1 MAQESTRH
9 SNAGPS
15 GGLGAGEPP
24 AGDNG
29 RSDLDALRARIGVL
43 ERLGTGRDGRAG
55 VMPTGIAAI
64 DAHLPWR
71 GLPRGCLH
79 EIVAREGDG
88 AGPGFA
94 AYLLSRLS
102 AFGPVL
108 WLSPRSDAYAPAL
121 EQLGRPGWT
130 RRLLLVQARR
140 RDELLWAMEESLHAS
155 GPAAVLGEIAAADMV
170 ASRRLQLAAEARGTT
185 AILLRVGAVDAA
197 MRAGSVAA
205 TRWRAESAPSG
216 ETPFP
221 APVESAN
228 GGETEPHGPHPA
240 RWAREDEIGPARWS
254 IGLLRCR
261 GGRPN
266 DWLVEKDDETDS
278 LAVVSPLRDRQA
290 DAEGTGLAR

>member
-9 SNAGPS
+9 SNA
-15 GGLGAGEPP
+15 AP

-29 RSDLDALRARIGVL
+29 RLDLDALRERIGAM
-43 ERLGTGRDGRAG
+43 ERMGTGRDGRAG

-79 EIVAREGDG
+79 EIISREGDG

-94 AYLLSRLS
+94 AYLLARL
-102 AFGPVL
+102 AVFGPVL
-108 WLSPRSDAYAPAL
+108 WLSPRPDAYAPAL

-140 RDELLWAMEESLHAS
+140 RDELLWAMEESLHAP

-170 ASRRLQLAAEARGTT
+170 ASRRLQLAAETRGTT
-185 AILLRVGAVDAA
+185 AILLRVGPIDAA
-197 MRAGSVAA
+197 ARAGSVAA

-216 ETPFP
+216 EWPFL
-221 APVESAN
+221 APGEFSAED
-228 GGETEPHGPHPA
+228 GGENESHDPQPIA
-240 RWAREDEIGPARWS
+240 WARKDEIGPARWS

-266 DWLVEKDDETDS
+266 DWLVEKNDETDS
-278 LAVVSPLRDRQA
+278 LAVVSSLRDGQT
-290 DAEGTGLAR
+290 DEEGTGLAR

>member
-1 MAQESTRH
+1 MAQESIRH
-9 SNAGPS
+9 SSEAP
-15 GGLGAGEPP
+15 AGET
-24 AGDNG
+24 G
-29 RSDLDALRARIGVL
+29 RLDLDALRERIGAM
-43 ERLGTGRDGRAG
+43 ERMGTGRDGRAG
-55 VMPTGIAAI
+55 VMPVGIAAI

-79 EIVAREGDG
+79 EIVSREGDG

-94 AYLLSRLS
+94 AYLLARLS

-140 RDELLWAMEESLHAS
+140 RDELLWAMEESLHAP

-170 ASRRLQLAAEARGTT
+170 ASRRLQLAAEARGAT
-185 AILLRVGAVDAA
+185 ALLLRVGQIEAA
-197 MRAGSVAA
+197 ARAGSVAA
-205 TRWRAESAPSG
+205 TRWRAESAPSA
-216 ETPFP
+216 ETLTNIDQDDLDED
-221 APVESAN
+221 APS
-228 GGETEPHGPHPA
+228 GM
-240 RWAREDEIGPARWS
+240 EDAIGPARWS

-266 DWLVEKDDETDS
+266 DWLAEKDDETDS
-278 LAVVSPLRDRQA
+278 LSVVSPLRDGQA
-290 DAEGTGLAR
+290 DSEGAGLAR

>member
-1 MAQESTRH
+1 MAQESIRH
-9 SNAGPS
+9 SSDSPS
-15 GGLGAGEPP
+15 GANAALPGG
-24 AGDNG
+24 NG
-29 RSDLDALRARIGVL
+29 RLDLAALRERIGAM

-79 EIVAREGDG
+79 EIMARDGDG

-94 AYLLSRLS
+94 AYLLARLA

-108 WLSPRSDAYAPAL
+108 WLSPRPDPYAPAL
-121 EQLGRPGWT
+121 EQLGSPGWT

-140 RDELLWAMEESLHAS
+140 RDELLWAMEESLHAP

-185 AILLRVGAVDAA
+185 AILLRVGPVEAA
-197 MRAGSVAA
+197 ARAGSVAA

-221 APVESAN
+221 EPSV
-228 GGETEPHGPHPA
+228 GEADEDELPGP
-240 RWAREDEIGPARWS
+240 RTREDEIGPTRWS

-266 DWLVEKDDETDS
+266 DWLVEKNDETDS
-278 LAVVSPLRDRQA
+278 LAVVSPLRNGQA
-290 DAEGTGLAR
+290 GEEGTGLAR

>member
-1 MAQESTRH
+1 MAQESIRH
-9 SNAGPS
+9 STSSP
-15 GGLGAGEPP
+15 AGES
-24 AGDNG
+24 G
-29 RSDLDALRARIGVL
+29 RLDLDALRERIGAM

-79 EIVAREGDG
+79 EIVSREGDG

-94 AYLLSRLS
+94 AYLLARLA

-108 WLSPRSDAYAPAL
+108 WLSPRPDAYAPAL

-140 RDELLWAMEESLHAS
+140 RDELLWAMEESLHAP

-170 ASRRLQLAAEARGTT
+170 ASRRLQLAAETRGAT
-185 AILLRVGAVDAA
+185 AILLRVGALDAA
-197 MRAGSVAA
+197 ARAGSVAA
-205 TRWRAESAPSG
+205 TRWRAASAPSG
-216 ETPFP
+216 EALTVTEIDDDLDEDDLGED
-221 APVESAN
+221 APS
-228 GGETEPHGPHPA
+228 GP
-240 RWAREDEIGPARWS
+240 EDAIGPARWS

-278 LAVVSPLRDRQA
+278 LAVVSPLRDGQA
-290 DAEGTGLAR
+290 GAEGAGLGR

>member
-9 SNAGPS
+9 SSKTP
-15 GGLGAGEPP
+15 AGET
-24 AGDNG
+24 G
-29 RSDLDALRARIGVL
+29 RLDLDALRERIGAM

-55 VMPTGIAAI
+55 VMPTGVAAI

-94 AYLLSRLS
+94 AYLLARLA

-108 WLSPRSDAYAPAL
+108 WLSPRPDAYAPAL

-130 RRLLLVQARR
+130 RRLLLVHARR
-140 RDELLWAMEESLHAS
+140 RDELLWAMEESLHAP

-170 ASRRLQLAAEARGTT
+170 ASRRLQLAAETRGAT
-185 AILLRVGAVDAA
+185 AILLRVGAIDAA
-197 MRAGSVAA
+197 ARAGSVAA

-216 ETPFP
+216 ELPFP
-221 APVESAN
+221 SPAEASAEDDEN
-228 GGETEPHGPHPA
+228 ELHGPQPI

-278 LAVVSPLRDRQA
+278 LAVVSPLRDGQA
-290 DAEGTGLAR
+290 DAEGTSLAQ

>member
-9 SNAGPS
+9 FNEA
-15 GGLGAGEPP
+15 P
-24 AGDNG
+24 AGNTG
-29 RSDLDALRARIGVL
+29 RLDLDALRERIGAM

-55 VMPTGIAAI
+55 VMPIGIAAI

-94 AYLLSRLS
+94 AYLLARLA

-108 WLSPRSDAYAPAL
+108 WLSPRPDAYAPAL

-140 RDELLWAMEESLHAS
+140 RDELLWAMEESLHAP

-170 ASRRLQLAAEARGTT
+170 ASRRLQLAAETRGAT
-185 AILLRVGAVDAA
+185 AILLRVGPGETAA
-197 MRAGSVAA
+197 RAGSVAA

-221 APVESAN
+221 APVQLAAEDDDEN
-228 GGETEPHGPHPA
+228 EPHGPHA
-240 RWAREDEIGPARWS
+240 IRWAREDEIGPARWS

-266 DWLVEKDDETDS
+266 DWLVEKNDETDS
-278 LAVVSPLRDRQA
+278 LAVVSPLRDGQA
-290 DAEGTGLAR
+290 DEEGTGLAR

>member
-1 MAQESTRH
+1 MAQESIRH
-9 SNAGPS
+9 SS
-15 GGLGAGEPP
+15 EPP
-24 AGDNG
+24 AGESG
-29 RSDLDALRARIGVL
+29 RLDLDALRERIGAM
-43 ERLGTGRDGRAG
+43 ERMGTGRDGRAG

-94 AYLLSRLS
+94 AYLLARLA

-108 WLSPRSDAYAPAL
+108 WLSPRPDAYAPAL

-140 RDELLWAMEESLHAS
+140 RDELLWAMEESLHAP

-170 ASRRLQLAAEARGTT
+170 ASRRLQLAAETRGAT
-185 AILLRVGAVDAA
+185 AILLRVGAIDAA
-197 MRAGSVAA
+197 ARAGSVAA

-216 ETPFP
+216 ELPFP
-221 APVESAN
+221 APAEPSAEDDENES
-228 GGETEPHGPHPA
+228 HGPRPIPG
-240 RWAREDEIGPARWS
+240 AREDEIGPARWS

-266 DWLVEKDDETDS
+266 DWLVEKNDETDS
-278 LAVVSPLRDRQA
+278 LAVVSPLRDGQA

>member
-9 SNAGPS
+9 FDESPS
-15 GGLGAGEPP
+15 GVNENPSRDSGQL
-24 AGDNG
+24 
-29 RSDLDALRARIGVL
+29 DLDALRERIGAM

-79 EIVAREGDG
+79 EIMAREGDG

-94 AYLLSRLS
+94 AYLLARLA

-108 WLSPRSDAYAPAL
+108 WLSPRPDAYAPAL

-140 RDELLWAMEESLHAS
+140 RDELLWAMEEALHAP

-170 ASRRLQLAAEARGTT
+170 ASRRLQLAAETRGAT
-185 AILLRVGAVDAA
+185 AILLRVGPIEAA
-197 MRAGSVAA
+197 ARAGSVAA

-216 ETPFP
+216 ETPAP
-221 APVESAN
+221 AEPTANDDGENESHD
-228 GGETEPHGPHPA
+228 PQPI

-278 LAVVSPLRDRQA
+278 LAVVSPLRDGQA
-290 DAEGTGLAR
+290 DEEGTGLAR

>member
-1 MAQESTRH
+1 MAQESIRH
-9 SNAGPS
+9 SSEDPAQET
-15 GGLGAGEPP
+15 GGLSLE
-24 AGDNG
+24 
-29 RSDLDALRARIGVL
+29 SLRARIGAM
-43 ERLGTGRDGRAG
+43 ERLGSGRDGRAG
-55 VMPTGIAAI
+55 VMPTGIAAV
-64 DAHLPWR
+64 DSHLPWR

-79 EIVAREGDG
+79 EIMAREGDG

-94 AYLLSRLS
+94 AYLLSRLA

-108 WLSPRSDAYAPAL
+108 WLSPQPDAYAPAL

-140 RDELLWAMEESLHAS
+140 RDELLWAMEETLHAP

-170 ASRRLQLAAEARGTT
+170 ASRRLQLAAETRGAT
-185 AILLRVGAVDAA
+185 AILLRVGPLEAA

-216 ETPFP
+216 EMP
-221 APVESAN
+221 APAGVQLPKDEDDDEAASAW
-228 GGETEPHGPHPA
+228 T
-240 RWAREDEIGPARWS
+240 RDEISPARWS
-254 IGLLRCR
+254 LSLLRCR

-278 LAVVSPLRDRQA
+278 LAVVSALRNGSA
-290 DAEGTGLAR
+290 GSEGTGLAR

>member
-9 SNAGPS
+9 SNEP
-15 GGLGAGEPP
+15 LAGET
-24 AGDNG
+24 G
-29 RSDLDALRARIGVL
+29 RLDLDALRERIGAM
-43 ERLGTGRDGRAG
+43 ERMGTGRDGRAG

-94 AYLLSRLS
+94 AYLLARLA

-108 WLSPRSDAYAPAL
+108 WLSPRPDAYAPAL

-140 RDELLWAMEESLHAS
+140 RDELLWAMEESLNAP

-170 ASRRLQLAAEARGTT
+170 ASRRLQLAAEARGAT
-185 AILLRVGAVDAA
+185 AILLRVRPIETAA
-197 MRAGSVAA
+197 RAGSVAA

-216 ETPFP
+216 EALTITEIDQDDPDED
-221 APVESAN
+221 APS
-228 GGETEPHGPHPA
+228 GM
-240 RWAREDEIGPARWS
+240 EDAIGPARWS

-278 LAVVSPLRDRQA
+278 LSVVSPLRDGQA
-290 DAEGTGLAR
+290 DAEGAGLAQ